1 MTEARLIPAETLY
14 DETMAA
20 FMGALD
26 DIAESTEASGGKPD
40 NEIAERVL
48 GLFDNAST
56 FYDADMSR
64 NFELVDTLAVRLGDM
79 VCGGHA
85 YMEGALE
92 QVASKFGTDKD
103 DIHAGHNHNHVNGS
117 DEDDEPDG
125 KGKKKKR
132 SRGTLWG
139 DCYGKQKGPR
149 WA

>member
-1 MTEARLIPAETLY
+1 
-14 DETMAA
+14 
-20 FMGALD
+20 
-26 DIAESTEASGGKPD
+26 
-40 NEIAERVL
+40 
-48 GLFDNAST
+48 
-56 FYDADMSR
+56 
-64 NFELVDTLAVRLGDM
+64 
-79 VCGGHA
+79 
-85 YMEGALE
+85 MEGALE
-92 QVASKFGTDKD
+92 QVASKFGADKD